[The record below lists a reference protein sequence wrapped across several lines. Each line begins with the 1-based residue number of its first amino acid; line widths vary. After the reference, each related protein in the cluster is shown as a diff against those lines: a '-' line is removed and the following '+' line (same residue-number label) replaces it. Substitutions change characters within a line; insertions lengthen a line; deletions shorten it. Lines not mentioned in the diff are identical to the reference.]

1 MEKKEKKKRKK
12 KGEREGVKTVKER
25 RGACIQSLCKAH
37 QIPERTTRHTTVAH
51 VVKC

>member
-1 MEKKEKKKRKK
+1 MEKKEKKKGKK
-12 KGEREGVKTVKER
+12 VAQHHGVVVDSQG
-25 RGACIQSLCKAH
+25 GACVRSICKAH